1 MLCGFVHLCVTSSW
15 LTGERWER
23 ERERVSLKQNR
34 GWSYFLLAVL
44 WSFTWWGATGERLG
58 AQQVRNELKRAVVM
72 FGMPAISSS
81 TPSALVSGCVGS
93 MSWPSNKWACWGI
106 LLHTPTAAPKKNPT
120 KIDRLHFKSHESKG
134 GLSQKKLVC
143 SSIIC
148 SLPREPQAS
157 DHVIVSLGRSDCEFV
172 KLVTSTCAIY
182 IPSTALFL
190 ATLHLRMRPYT
201 FFMNLFQFFP
211 DIFGLDFNNFSH

>member
-1 MLCGFVHLCVTSSW
+1 MNW
-15 LTGERWER
+15 
-23 ERERVSLKQNR
+23 
-34 GWSYFLLAVL
+34 
-44 WSFTWWGATGERLG
+44 
-58 AQQVRNELKRAVVM
+58 NELWWCLACQRFPVCL
-72 FGMPAISSS
+72 GT

-93 MSWPSNKWACWGI
+93 MSWPSNEWACWGI

-120 KIDRLHFKSHESKG
+120 KIDPLHFKSHESKG
-134 GLSQKKLVC
+134 GLSQKMLVCSVC

-182 IPSTALFL
+182 INLHSFYSTIFSNSSPPH
-190 ATLHLRMRPYT
+190 ATLYVLHESVSVLPGYIWT
-201 FFMNLFQFFP
+201 WLQ
-211 DIFGLDFNNFSH
+211 